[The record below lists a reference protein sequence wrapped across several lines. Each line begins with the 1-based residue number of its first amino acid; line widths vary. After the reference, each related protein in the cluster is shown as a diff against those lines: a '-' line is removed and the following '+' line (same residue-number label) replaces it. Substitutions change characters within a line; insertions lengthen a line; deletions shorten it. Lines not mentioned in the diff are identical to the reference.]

1 MSTLVELP
9 GCELGHHGEELPFE
23 AILRKS
29 RLTNDPALSLLA
41 QIVRALNLIL
51 TINTVQAA
59 APAR

>member
-1 MSTLVELP
+1 MAKK
-9 GCELGHHGEELPFE
+9 LPFE